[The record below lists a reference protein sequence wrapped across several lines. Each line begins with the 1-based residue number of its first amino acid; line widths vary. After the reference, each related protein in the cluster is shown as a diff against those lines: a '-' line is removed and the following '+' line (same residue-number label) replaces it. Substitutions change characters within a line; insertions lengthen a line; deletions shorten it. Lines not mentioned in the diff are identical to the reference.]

1 MSSGKQPAQIASLH
15 NNSLELLY
23 NRESI
28 GRSQKDLH
36 PFQGD
41 SATEVPKDLAG
52 YIKMPSQT

>member
-28 GRSQKDLH
+28 GRSLDLH
-36 PFQGD
+36 SFQGD

-52 YIKMPSQT
+52 YIKMLSQT